1 MQEVAPRQ
9 VRRTQKRDIPRLML
23 LFAQARQT
31 MRADGNLSQWAGD
44 YPNEEAILRDM
55 ARKVSYVI
63 VEEGRII
70 GTFAFIPG
78 IEPTYRR
85 IYRGYWL
92 DKDTPYGTIH
102 RIAGDPACTG
112 VFATCLDWCWE
123 RLPTS
128 ASTRTGTTA
137 SCRRC

>member
-1 MQEVAPRQ
+1 MPETVARQ
-9 VRRTQKRDIPRLML
+9 VRHTQKRDIPRLMQ
-23 LFAQARQT
+23 LFALARQT

-63 VEEGRII
+63 TQEGRII

-85 IYRGYWL
+85 IWRGRWL
-92 DKDTPYGTIH
+92 DRNTPYGLPLIH
-102 RIAGDPACTG
+102 I
-112 VFATCLDWCWE
+112 
-123 RLPTS
+123 
-128 ASTRTGTTA
+128 
-137 SCRRC
+137 